1 MRRLAGA
8 GAWRPA
14 LGGLGLGS
22 LRLRLLA
29 GFGLVI
35 GISLLFAGFASV
47 WLLRDQQA
55 QWAEQRI
62 GRLVP
67 TLRDYVIELEIA
79 GYPRRAIRDELVPW
93 AHYVDVRVLL
103 IDQQGRVVLDTED
116 LEPMLGE
123 RLSIS
128 SVEPEAGG
136 DEMQSF
142 RAIRTSVAGEDLYL
156 FTPSSPLPTVR
167 AGFPFRQPQSTV
179 AIAVPA
185 TDVTSAWAQL
195 LPRFAI
201 AGGMAAIFA
210 VVVATLLSA
219 RITRPVAAMTR
230 ASEAMA
236 AGDYDQRIDVRGDH
250 EVATLAHAFNQ
261 MAGRV
266 SRSSRAMR
274 QLLANV
280 SHELKTPLT
289 SIQGFSQAIVDGVAA
304 DPEEQKRLA
313 GVIHEEAERMRG
325 LVDDLLYLSSI
336 ESGELAL
343 TLDEIDLDA
352 LIDASVRRFA
362 FQAEAAGVTV
372 RSQLDG
378 GRVTADGGRLE
389 QVLANLLDNALRFAP
404 AGSEVT
410 VSARSEGGDAVI
422 AVRNRGEP
430 IPAQELPQVFDRFYQ
445 ADPAR
450 SDGAHSGLGLA
461 IVRELAQAHGGR
473 VSATSTRADGTTFTV
488 RLPRGGPAP
497 GASEERTRD
506 AASDALPGT

>member
-8 GAWRPA
+8 AAWRPRP
-14 LGGLGLGS
+14 GGLGS

-35 GISLLFAGFASV
+35 GISLLFAAFASV

-62 GRLVP
+62 GGLVP
-67 TLRDYVIELEIA
+67 GFSDYVVQRELR
-79 GYPRRAIRDELVPW
+79 GWPREAIREELVLY
-93 AHYVDVRVLL
+93 ARQFGVRFFLT
-103 IDQQGRVVLDTED
+103 DEQGWVVLDTEE
-116 LEPMLGE
+116 LEPMLGQ
-123 RLSIS
+123 RVNIS

-136 DEMQSF
+136 DEMQPF
-142 RAIRTSVAGEDLYL
+142 RSGRISVAGEDLYV
-156 FTPSSPLPTVR
+156 FTASSPLPTV
-167 AGFPFRQPQSTV
+167 AFPFRQPQSRMYIV
-179 AIAVPA
+179 VPA

-210 VVVATLLSA
+210 AVVGTLLSA
-219 RITRPVAAMTR
+219 RITRPVAAMTS

-236 AGDYDQRIDVRGDH
+236 RGDYDQRIDVRGDH
-250 EVATLAHAFNQ
+250 EVATLARAFNQ

-304 DPEEQKRLA
+304 DPEDQKRLA
-313 GVIHEEAERMRG
+313 GVIHDEAERMRG

-362 FQAEAAGVTV
+362 FQAEAAEVTV

-378 GRVTADGGRLE
+378 GTLTADGRRLE
-389 QVLANLLDNALRFAP
+389 QIVANLLDNALRFAP
-404 AGSEVT
+404 AGSEVAVT
-410 VSARSEGGDAVI
+410 ARREDGVAVI
-422 AVRNRGEP
+422 AVCNRGEP
-430 IPAQELPQVFDRFYQ
+430 IPEQDLPQLFDRFYQ

-461 IVRELAQAHGGR
+461 IVSELAQAHGGR

-488 RLPRGGPAP
+488 RLPRGGPTP
-497 GASEERTRD
+497 GTADERMRD
-506 AASDALPGT
+506 AASDELSET